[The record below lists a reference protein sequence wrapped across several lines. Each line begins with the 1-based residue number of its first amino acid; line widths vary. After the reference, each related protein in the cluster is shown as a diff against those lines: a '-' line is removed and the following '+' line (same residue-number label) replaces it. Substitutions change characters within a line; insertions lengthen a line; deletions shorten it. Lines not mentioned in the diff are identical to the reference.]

1 MKLENIDNR
10 LEAPGVAI
18 AANPEISRAE
28 LEGAVP
34 VAYVEATS
42 DETEPG
48 VACAVAGENK
58 GKRKCGCKRHRQD
71 RFKGY
76 TIDELRMKKVVSELK
91 IAAAKDRLMMMVSP
105 EVKGEVNT
113 IKSCVRGFDTFM
125 KYLDVALLAYG
136 ISRRVSRF
144 FGRFSRHR

>member
-1 MKLENIDNR
+1 MKVENIDKR
-10 LEAPGVAI
+10 LDVPGVAVS
-18 AANPEISRAE
+18 ANPEISHDA

-34 VAYVEATS
+34 VAEAC
-42 DETEPG
+42 G
-48 VACAVAGENK
+48 NAKHVADRPAQGCKGHK
-58 GKRKCGCKRHRQD
+58 GKRRCGCKRQKHH

-91 IAAAKDRLMMMVSP
+91 IAAAKDRIMMMVSP

-144 FGRFSRHR
+144 FGKFSRRR